1 MERLGPRTPTR
12 TRHRAP
18 NRDLPPLPLRGEAD
32 ELDARILEK
41 QRELERLTAVR
52 DELLNIYVFGD
63 DDPDAR
69 AFDEFYGAYDEVHA
83 RIRRFL
89 LG

>member
-1 MERLGPRTPTR
+1 MDRKGTHAPTR
-12 TRHRAP
+12 DHAD
-18 NRDLPPLPLRGEAD
+18 DLEA
-32 ELDARILEK
+32 EIVAK

-63 DDPDAR
+63 DDPEAR

-89 LG
+89 LD